1 MIGVSCQKVT
11 IRSKLMTLG
20 TNMETIV
27 MNNWNMIVWGYIQ
40 YHNVAW
46 ILYNKVRETRP
57 LGPTLGTSF

>member
-1 MIGVSCQKVT
+1 MIGVSCQKVA
-11 IRSKLMTLG
+11 IISKLMTLG

-46 ILYNKVRETRP
+46 ILYNKVREKER
-57 LGPTLGTSF
+57 LFF